1 MSFFERIFNFNT
13 AIDDN
18 QPNIPFGRYTDVYK
32 TTDQYNAWDK
42 AMAHFEKEE
51 YMDSYRQFFV
61 YLSDLKEK
69 NVKWHEES
77 GTLHFELQQGSG
89 VIKGF
94 INAEKIKA
102 ESIIAIA
109 DVTNVGF
116 MRRLMEHNFSLKYC
130 RFALTAQN
138 HIAILF
144 DTFLSDGSPLKLYS
158 ALKELS
164 INADKQDDLL
174 LDEFKMLQPSTPIE
188 LDAIPDAEKEVKY
201 NYIQQEIKAVFEEY
215 DNGKPDTNQYPGGYA
230 YSFLYLSYK
239 LDYLIRPEG
248 FMMETLEKVHR
259 IYFSAAEEKNT
270 QLKNIA
276 IRKELQKLLDRP
288 KEEFYK
294 EFYRTTSTFG
304 ITTPVNHE
312 RLAALIDGELKNII
326 WYKDNNHT
334 MLALGIP
341 GYIASYALF
350 NYAMPKPDKDFLHF
364 YIQIME
370 APYFKALGFN
380 YPFREA
386 NGSLNKK
393 AILKRIKEIV
403 TQNKAN
409 YAKLVPNIDALDF
422 TTPVTFAKSYL
433 EMIKDFNLQ
442 KTE

>member
-1 MSFFERIFNFNT
+1 MSFFERIFNFNN

-32 TTDQYNAWDK
+32 TNEQYNAWDK
-42 AMAHFEKEE
+42 SMAHFEKEE
-51 YMDSYRQFFV
+51 YKEAYRQFFV
-61 YLSDLKEK
+61 YLSDLKEES
-69 NVKWHEES
+69 VKWKEEDNV
-77 GTLHFELQQGSG
+77 LHFELQQGSEI
-89 VIKGF
+89 IKGF
-94 INAEKIKA
+94 INSEKIKA
-102 ESIIAIA
+102 ESHIAKA

-130 RFALTAQN
+130 RFALNQQN
-138 HIAILF
+138 NIVILF
-144 DTFLSDGSPLKLYS
+144 DTFLSDGSPLKLYN

-174 LDEFKMLQPSTPIE
+174 LDEFKMLQPLTPIVVE
-188 LDAIPDAEKEVKY
+188 PIQESEKEAKY
-201 NYIQQEIKAVFEEY
+201 NYIQQEIKAVFEAF
-215 DNGKPDTNQYPGGYA
+215 DKGKPDTNQYPGGYA
-230 YSFLYLSYK
+230 YSFLYLTYK

-288 KEEFYK
+288 KEAFYK
-294 EFYRTTSTFG
+294 EFYRTKSTFG

-312 RLAALIDGELKNII
+312 RVAALIEGELKNIA

-341 GYIASYALF
+341 GYIATYALF
-350 NYAMPKPDKDFLHF
+350 NYAMPKPDKDFLHL

-370 APYFKALGFN
+370 MPYFTSLGFN
-380 YPFREA
+380 YPFRDSTG
-386 NGSLNKK
+386 NLNKK
-393 AILKRIKEIV
+393 TILKRIKEIV

-409 YAKLVPNIDALDF
+409 YAKLAPKTDSLDF
-422 TTPVTFAKSYL
+422 STPVTFAISYL
-433 EMIKDFNLQ
+433 EMIKEFNLQ
-442 KTE
+442 KSE